1 MPLQVLLSSLS
12 RLQRARRRARYQV
25 SLPTHSVTQQPLPR
39 PPRLASHSRSSGARV
54 FLMLPPLVI
63 VAFLIATTSGVN
75 ASVLVSVTQPARS
88 QRLRARDVIAAGTG
102 HLVFSHGRLILL
114 VCMRGRTLQNGFLV
128 SFW

>member
-1 MPLQVLLSSLS
+1 
-12 RLQRARRRARYQV
+12 
-25 SLPTHSVTQQPLPR
+25 
-39 PPRLASHSRSSGARV
+39 
-54 FLMLPPLVI
+54 MLPPLVI

-114 VCMRGRTLQNGFLV
+114 GSPPSLYARSNTSEWLFGFV
-128 SFW
+128 